1 MPSLFNLISDK
12 KIVVFDF
19 DGVLVDSVGIKT
31 KAYEQMYEEYGSSIV
46 KKVRSH
52 HLKNGGMSRFE
63 KFKYYHENYLGE
75 KLEFKDIERMAQKF
89 SELVVT
95 QVISSNW
102 IPGAQDFLQ
111 KLYEEKIDCVIVS
124 ATPQL
129 EIEQIVIER
138 KMAKFFI
145 DIFGSPTSKYDNL
158 GIILTKHQVT
168 PLELIFFGDALA
180 DWQAASKMGV
190 PFVGVGKEIKD
201 LLANHRN
208 CDHFISN
215 FEI

>member
-1 MPSLFNLISDK
+1 MSSIFNLISDK

-19 DGVLVDSVGIKT
+19 DGVLVDSVGIKA

-75 KLEFKDIERMAQKF
+75 KLEFKDIERMSQKF

>member
-31 KAYEQMYEEYGSSIV
+31 KAYEQMYEEYGSSVV

-52 HLKNGGMSRFE
+52 HLQNGGMSRFK
-63 KFKYYHENYLGE
+63 KFKYYHETYLGE
-75 KLEFKDIERMAQKF
+75 KLELKDIERMSQKF

-111 KLYEEKIDCVIVS
+111 KLYEKKIDCVIVS
-124 ATPQL
+124 ATPRL

-138 KMAKFFI
+138 KMAKYFI

-158 GIILTKHQVT
+158 SIILKKHQVT
-168 PLELIFFGDALA
+168 PSELIFFGDALA

-208 CDHFISN
+208 CDYFISN
-215 FEI
+215 FEL

>member
-1 MPSLFNLISDK
+1 MPSLFDLISDK

-19 DGVLVDSVGIKT
+19 DGVLVDSVGIKA

-52 HLKNGGMSRFE
+52 HLQNGGMSRFK
-63 KFKYYHENYLGE
+63 KFKYYHETYLGE
-75 KLEFKDIERMAQKF
+75 KLELKDIERMSQKF

-138 KMAKFFI
+138 KMAKYFI

-168 PLELIFFGDALA
+168 PSELIFFGDALA

-201 LLANHRN
+201 LLANHLN

>member
-1 MPSLFNLISDK
+1 MSSIFNLISDK

-19 DGVLVDSVGIKT
+19 DGVLVDSVGIKA